1 MPDEFPITYKVG
13 YHVKQ
18 NIGAHWSKTSRFV
31 DASTVY
37 EVVEY
42 TEYAP
47 NINKFIELYP
57 TFTLETSGEAKSAS
71 TFGDVGS
78 EHFGKREFP
87 TNLFNSTN
95 FRQKLLVSSY
105 KNDLMFDVE
114 AQIGIDLKRDDKN
127 LYLRPFVSGW
137 IYSVGARFRDLNL
150 GFDLTK
156 ITFHPKQN

>member
-1 MPDEFPITYKVG
+1 MPDEFPIPYKVD
-13 YHVKQ
+13 YHVKR
-18 NIGAHWSKTSRFV
+18 NIGANWSKTSRFV
-31 DASTVY
+31 DDSTVHA
-37 EVVEY
+37 VVDY

-47 NINKFIELYP
+47 NIDKFIELYP
-57 TFTLETSGEAKSAS
+57 TFTLETSGEAQSRS

-78 EHFGKREFP
+78 EHFGRLEFP

-114 AQIGIDLKRDDKN
+114 AQIGIDLKRDDKY

-137 IYSVGARFRDLNL
+137 IFSVGARHRDLKL
-150 GFDLTK
+150 SFDLTK
-156 ITFHPKQN
+156 ITFQPKQN

>member
-1 MPDEFPITYKVG
+1 ME
-13 YHVKQ
+13 YHVKR
-18 NIGAHWSKTSRFV
+18 NIGANWSKTARFR
-31 DASTVY
+31 DDSTVY

-42 TEYAP
+42 TEHAP
-47 NINKFIELYP
+47 NIDKFIEIYP
-57 TFTLETSGEAKSAS
+57 TFRLETSGEAKSVS

-78 EHFGKREFP
+78 ERFGRRQFP

-114 AQIGIDLKRDDKN
+114 AQIGIDLKRDDKK

-137 IYSVGARFRDLNL
+137 IYSVGARYRDLNL
-150 GFDLTK
+150 CFDLTK
-156 ITFHPKQN
+156 ISFQPKQN